1 MFSPEKMIITNNL
14 KSFIMLK
21 YFMYRVL
28 YPLRTYLIIS
38 GNKEKANIM
47 TADWVVPLSFKPFL
61 LGVAISPKRFS
72 HGLIEKYKEFVVAVP
87 SVEML
92 KDVWI
97 AGTRSGY
104 EKLKEM
110 NITFVDS
117 KKVSTP
123 SIAEA
128 LANIECKLIN
138 KIKTGDHDFFIG
150 EVVNVSY
157 DKEFFEKGKPNI
169 KKKPLAHIGE
179 NEFVSFEEKIYKA

>member
-1 MFSPEKMIITNNL
+1 
-14 KSFIMLK
+14 
-21 YFMYRVL
+21 MYRVL
-28 YPLRTYLIIS
+28 YPLRTYLIVS
-38 GNKEKANIM
+38 GDREKPNIM
-47 TADWVVPLSFKPFL
+47 TADWVIPLSFNPFL
-61 LGVAISPKRFS
+61 VGVAISPKRFS
-72 HGLIEKYKEFVVAVP
+72 HGLIEKYREFVVAVP

-92 KDVWI
+92 KDVWT

-110 NITFVDS
+110 SITLADS
-117 KKVSTP
+117 KKISAP

-128 LANIECKLIN
+128 LANIECRVVN

-179 NEFVSFEEKIYKA
+179 NEFTSFENKIYRA